1 VQIAQICGVLAE
13 SAVVVGLDFR
23 NREKEQL
30 GIGFT
35 GVARFVSM
43 KAGRLS
49 SPCVSF
55 LTPQV
60 TNCRVSAAVSS
71 A

>member
-1 VQIAQICGVLAE
+1 VLAE

-35 GVARFVSM
+35 GVARFVP
-43 KAGRLS
+43 S
-49 SPCVSF
+49 SSTDNDDPRARNPSQKH
-55 LTPQV
+55 L
-60 TNCRVSAAVSS
+60 RGLG
-71 A
+71 